1 MMYFIGFQNT
11 IVTTADDSTAA
22 IVFLAIDRRS
32 PDIPMATQQP
42 VVKQAVAH
50 QAVAI
55 LSEGNVGVRLRLP
68 LTIDQGGEERRPGGR
83 TPWSASPPHWTPVWP
98 EPGHPVGRGP

>member
-22 IVFLAIDRRS
+22 IVSLAIDRRS

-42 VVKQAVAH
+42 VVKQAVAL
-50 QAVAI
+50 

-68 LTIDQGGEERRPGGR
+68 LTIDQGVEERRGDQVAGPRGQLHLPTGLLCSQSQGTLQGGHLMDR
-83 TPWSASPPHWTPVWP
+83 
-98 EPGHPVGRGP
+98 